1 MYSVSEVKTKG
12 KIIDMIDINGFPMGS
27 KDKIFKINNCKIRRI
42 KIANK
47 KLANPLASKKVMKQY
62 NKLIEYLTEALID
75 EDDDGETCREA
86 LNQIEKF
93 RLQIKNKYREFLKQ
107 KELEKMS
114 KQLVLLKKEL
124 LKKEIQIRD
133 SYLEYMESNRRSK

>member
-1 MYSVSEVKTKG
+1 
-12 KIIDMIDINGFPMGS
+12 
-27 KDKIFKINNCKIRRI
+27 
-42 KIANK
+42 
-47 KLANPLASKKVMKQY
+47 MKQY
-62 NKLIEYLTEALID
+62 NKLIEYLTEALLD
-75 EDDDGETCREA
+75 DDDDGETCRIA

-133 SYLEYMESNRRSK
+133 SYLEYMETNKRSK